1 MSLCLVLEAGA
12 EVEVPQIV
20 LTISIR
26 YSEYGG
32 KINIPVNEYGTSR
45 EFRMD
50 RPRPKLELIM
60 SFFRAF
66 LFCNY

>member
-32 KINIPVNEYGTSR
+32 KIKRYKYMSASR
-45 EFRMD
+45 EF
-50 RPRPKLELIM
+50 
-60 SFFRAF
+60 STYGS
-66 LFCNY
+66 N

>member
-20 LTISIR
+20 LTIGIR

-32 KINIPVNEYGTSR
+32 KIKIQVSR
-45 EFRMD
+45 EFRVD
-50 RPRPKLELIM
+50 RPKPKLD
-60 SFFRAF
+60 
-66 LFCNY
+66 C